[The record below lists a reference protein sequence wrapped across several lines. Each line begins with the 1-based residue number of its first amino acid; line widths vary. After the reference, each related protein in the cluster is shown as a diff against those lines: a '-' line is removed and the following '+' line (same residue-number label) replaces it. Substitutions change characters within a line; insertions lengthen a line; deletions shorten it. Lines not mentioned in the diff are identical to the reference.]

1 MKQWITKLVKTKS
14 YLILIALFQGLLGTA
29 YAEEKPIKAN
39 AKIIKGY
46 VNDSETSD
54 SMPGVSVTVKG
65 TPAGTVTD
73 KNGNYEITVPSS
85 NSELVFSFIGYE
97 SQTILVGEKSVIN
110 VSLKEASNQ
119 LNEVVVV
126 GFGEVNKRDL
136 TGAVGKVNAEKINEL
151 PVAGFDKALQGKVAG
166 VRVTT
171 ANAAPGGGFDMQI
184 RGVSSL
190 TASSQPLVVID
201 GLPIVDIGYQA
212 ENNPL
217 NLVNPNDIVSMEV
230 LKDASSAAIYGSR
243 GSAGVILITTKKG
256 KAGKPVFNFNASNGV
271 SQAINLPEVG
281 SREQY
286 VQWNKDIRNFAYWKQ
301 SPGNYSN
308 VNNTVWKWSIDNE
321 EDYQTRSKNMIGNS
335 DFTNNDQGLYYLAF
349 DPARMTPATNTQIKQ
364 IIDNT
369 AYWYN
374 TDTDW
379 VQEIQRSGRYPGGIT
394 QYNLSVGGGTENT
407 RYQVSGSYFKEK
419 GTIQNTDFGRYTFNI
434 NLETDVA
441 KWLKIGT
448 KISPSWQD
456 LNNIGGGSVENR
468 WFSSPLYQS
477 AMLLP
482 PILAPYNADGTP
494 VDYSSS
500 SPWSITERHWGGTFY
515 GNPMYVFQQS
525 DKRTTFRALG
535 NLFAEATLFKDIKLK
550 SAMLTDYGHGQQR
563 TFRPS
568 TMGDRFNPPGDQ
580 NLTAIV
586 NATNQ
591 QDRRFKYYWE
601 NSLTYTKSFKNVHNL
616 NALALYTQ
624 EKTYF
629 DRVFVRKTNFV
640 TNDIERPSGGITVT
654 NPLTDATDA
663 ANTDAFIG
671 LLGRVQYNYK
681 GKYYLT
687 AAVRRDG
694 SSRFGINTLWGNF
707 PSAAVAWR
715 ISDEPFM
722 KPLDFIYDLK
732 LRASYGETGNSGIPM
747 GRQQAIYSNASYV
760 SGERIAQGVSLSN
773 LYDPNLSWEKTKE
786 VNLGADLALFKGR
799 LGVTAEYYNRKTTDM
814 LLFLDLPQYAGY
826 GSVLTNFGSMMN
838 RGIELGI
845 NATPIANKNLTL
857 TTDFNISA
865 NRGKITR
872 LFAEEQAFIT
882 GAQVSGWTD
891 MTRGY
896 VGGPLSVFW
905 GTIADGIYNDWDEI
919 ENNPIAYNY
928 SNGNLDLIRRS
939 SNAPGEIRYK
949 DVNGDGIINLDDRTA
964 VGNPWPD
971 YVWGFNSTLKAK
983 NFDLFIQ
990 IDGSIGA
997 EIFNVVRYEWFRQS
1011 QTVFNMPA
1019 DWLSD
1024 YWTPTNTDAK
1034 YPIISIRGGINGGLY
1049 NNMWQGTFIKED
1061 GDFTA
1066 IRNIRLG
1073 YTLPNGIASRLKLT
1087 KVRVYTNIQNALYFT
1102 KYSGFNPEGNNR
1114 GLDVSNQGQRSN
1126 NYGVDGGN
1134 YPLQRTITLG
1144 LDLTF

>member
-1 MKQWITKLVKTKS
+1 MKKWFTATFAS
-14 YLILIALFQGLLGTA
+14 SFFLILIFLSVTISKHSFGNSYNIQS
-29 YAEEKPIKAN
+29 KAQ
-39 AKIIKGY
+39 IVKGK
-46 VNDSETSD
+46 VVDSESLKGL
-54 SMPGVSVTVKG
+54 PGVSILLKG
-65 TPAGTVTD
+65 SSRGTLTD
-73 KNGNYEITVPSS
+73 KDGNYEISVPSS
-85 NSELVFSFIGYE
+85 DAVLIFQFIGYTTQE
-97 SQTILVGEKSVIN
+97 IPVGERTSIN
-110 VSLKEASNQ
+110 LTLYPSLQQ
-119 LNEVVVV
+119 LEEVVVV

-151 PVAGFDKALQGKVAG
+151 PVAGFDRALQGKVAG

-217 NLVNPNDIVSMEV
+217 NLVNPNDILSLEV

-256 KAGKPVFNFNASNGV
+256 KAGKPVFNFNSSHGV
-271 SQAINLPEVG
+271 SQPINLPDVG

-301 SPGNYSN
+301 SPGHYSN
-308 VNNTVWKWSIDNE
+308 INNTVWKWNIDNE
-321 EDYQTRSKNMIGNS
+321 EDYTTRSKNMTGNA
-335 DFTNNDQGLYYLAF
+335 DFTTNDQGLFYLAY
-349 DPARMTPATNTQIKQ
+349 DPARMSAATNTQIRQ
-364 IIDNT
+364 IINND

-379 VQEIQRSGRYPGGIT
+379 VKEIQRNGKFPGAIS
-394 QYNLSVGGGTENT
+394 QYNLSVSGGSENT
-407 RYQVSGSYFKEK
+407 RYQISGSYFKEIGSIK
-419 GTIQNTDFGRYTFNI
+419 NTDFGRYTFNL
-434 NLETDVA
+434 NLETDVT

-448 KISPSWQD
+448 KLSPSWQD

-477 AMLLP
+477 AQLLP

-494 VDYSSS
+494 IDYSSS

-515 GNPMYVFQQS
+515 GNPLYLFQQT
-525 DKRTTFRALG
+525 DNRTTFRALG
-535 NLFAEATLFKDIKLK
+535 NLFAEATLFNNIKLK
-550 SAMLTDYGHGQQR
+550 SAILTDYSHGQQR

-580 NLTAIV
+580 NLVAIV

-591 QDRRFKYYWE
+591 QERRFKYYWE
-601 NSLTYTKSFKNVHNL
+601 NTLTYNKTFKNVHNL
-616 NALALYTQ
+616 TALALYTQ

-629 DRVFVRKTNFV
+629 DRVFVRKTNFI
-640 TNDIERPSGGITVT
+640 TNDIDRPSGGITVT
-654 NPLTDATDA
+654 NPLSDATDA
-663 ANTDAFIG
+663 ANTDAFVG

-687 AAVRRDG
+687 AALRRDG

-715 ISDEPFM
+715 VSDESFM

-747 GRQQAIYSNASYV
+747 GRQQAIYNNNSYI
-760 SGERIAQGVSLSN
+760 SGEKIAQGVFLNN

-786 VNLGADLALFKGR
+786 LNFGVDLALLKGK
-799 LGVTAEYYNRKTTDM
+799 LGLTAEYYNRNTTDM

-826 GSVLTNFGSMMN
+826 GSILTNFGSMMN
-838 RGIELGI
+838 RGIEVGI
-845 NATPIANKNLTL
+845 NATPIASKDITL

-882 GAQVSGWTD
+882 GASVSGWTD

-905 GTIADGIYNDWDEI
+905 GTVADGIYNDWDEVK
-919 ENNPIAYNY
+919 NSPAAYNY

-939 SNAPGEIRYK
+939 SNAPGEIKYK

-971 YVWGFNSTLKAK
+971 FVWGFNSTLKMK
-983 NFDLFIQ
+983 NFDLFVQ
-990 IDGSIGA
+990 LDGSIGA
-997 EIFNVVRYEWFRQS
+997 EIFNVVRYEWFRQAQS
-1011 QTVFNMPA
+1011 GFNMPA

-1034 YPIISIRGGINGGLY
+1034 YPIISIRGGVNGGLY
-1049 NNMWQGTFIKED
+1049 NNMFQGTFIKED

-1066 IRNIRLG
+1066 VRNIRLG
-1073 YTLPNGIASRLKLT
+1073 YTLPNLIAKKLALS
-1087 KVRVYTNIQNALYFT
+1087 KLRVYTNIQNAFYFT
-1102 KYSGFNPEGNNR
+1102 SYSGFNPEGNNR
-1114 GLDVSNQGQRSN
+1114 GLDQGNQGQRSN